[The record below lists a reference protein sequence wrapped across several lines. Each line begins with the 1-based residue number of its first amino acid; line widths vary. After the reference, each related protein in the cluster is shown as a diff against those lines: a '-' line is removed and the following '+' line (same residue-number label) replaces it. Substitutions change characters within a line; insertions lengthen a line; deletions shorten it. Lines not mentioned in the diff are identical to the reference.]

1 MGPRLGPPSGTRGWN
16 SGLELGCQ
24 VQILGMSIVTLI
36 FALLGFLS
44 PAHRRQDGGSGWYLW
59 TESQEMNGVEVF
71 FGSNG
76 LIWVNYNDLTAT
88 SLESWLVR
96 EIIPKWP

>member
-71 FGSNG
+71 FRFKW
-76 LIWVNYNDLTAT
+76 IDLGK
-88 SLESWLVR
+88 L
-96 EIIPKWP
+96 